1 LVIDEEGVET
11 LIPELLR
18 GINDSQV
25 VWPEFSFRKTGNL
38 NNIGPLL
45 LPFFVRFLTYY
56 LCAGINEAGFSLSN
70 WFPL

>member
-1 LVIDEEGVET
+1 MTVRLFG
-11 LIPELLR
+11 L
-18 GINDSQV
+18 
-25 VWPEFSFRKTGNL
+25 SFFYRKTGNL